1 MLAILRDG
9 RKLIGVMRSYDQF
22 GEIAWCLEYQPLDNI
37 APRIRAAYNC
47 MGSFELGPTFAQ
59 PFVPPLPTVT
69 ANLVFQDTVERTF
82 VGNRFTDVPKGIYV
96 IRGENVVM
104 LGEVV
109 SDSKTQAETNS
120 ARHVRHSKG

>member
-1 MLAILRDG
+1 
-9 RKLIGVMRSYDQF
+9 
-22 GEIAWCLEYQPLDNI
+22 
-37 APRIRAAYNC
+37 

-59 PFVPPLPTVT
+59 LFVPPLPTVT

-109 SDSKTQAETNS
+109 SGSETKAETNS
-120 ARHVRHSKG
+120 ARHVLHSEG